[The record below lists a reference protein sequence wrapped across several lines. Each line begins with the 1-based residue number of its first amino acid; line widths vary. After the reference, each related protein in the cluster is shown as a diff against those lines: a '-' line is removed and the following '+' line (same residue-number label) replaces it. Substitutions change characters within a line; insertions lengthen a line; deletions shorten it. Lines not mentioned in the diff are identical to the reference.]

1 MRGQWHGGKGATR
14 RPEDNSKILSRWP
27 YQEPGESK
35 DDFLLRMRELKS
47 SKDVVHGTL
56 Q

>member
-47 SKDVVHGTL
+47 SKAVV
-56 Q
+56 